1 MIITQVLLAALS
13 ISAIALTQLTTNERW
28 TRWAPILG
36 LASQPFWFVA
46 GWEAKQYGNL
56 VVASAVTIVWLV
68 GIYRAWFIPAKTPQP
83 DTTPLPSFATLPC
96 SKCGSPVVWM
106 EGQDSNSTGEA
117 RFICTNCGTQEFR
130 GGWASEMQM
139 KPSN

>member
-1 MIITQVLLAALS
+1 MIITQVLLAVLS
-13 ISAIALTQLTTNERW
+13 ISAIALTQLTTDERW

-36 LASQPFWFVA
+36 LASQPFWFAA

-68 GIYRAWFIPAKTPQP
+68 GIYRAWFIPAKTPLP
-83 DTTPLPSFATLPC
+83 DFATLPC

-117 RFICTNCGTQEFR
+117 KFECKHCGTQEFR

-139 KPSN
+139 KTPN